1 MSKRKIPHSLYFKTH
16 KQLPI
21 YTCLW
26 QFSCITI
33 SNLELISFYTVDK
46 ACYRFRCEEILM
58 SLFFILGCLLKYL
71 VLYRIQLRKYFSHTF
86 FFFFPIKNSPV
97 CLTWFS
103 NWLWLKIFA
112 TVLRQGSCI
121 HRDLGAVPGKRTVA
135 QDWKW
140 EPSAPNP
147 VLHRSVWATCLPL
160 SFHMV
165 QNNPK
170 KLLVFL
176 SAKATN
182 TEKKKKS
189 FPLHKSWHIFMF
201 PKHKTTLNSVGEQ
214 AGKREVLH

>member
-1 MSKRKIPHSLYFKTH
+1 MWRDSDELVFYSGLSIKILSII
-16 KQLPI
+16 Q
-21 YTCLW
+21 
-26 QFSCITI
+26 
-33 SNLELISFYTVDK
+33 NTVK
-46 ACYRFRCEEILM
+46 KIFLTY
-58 SLFFILGCLLKYL
+58 
-71 VLYRIQLRKYFSHTF
+71 F

-160 SFHMV
+160 PFHMV

-182 TEKKKKS
+182 TEKKKKFS
-189 FPLHKSWHIFMF
+189 TAQILAHFYVSQ
-201 PKHKTTLNSVGEQ
+201 T
-214 AGKREVLH
+214 